1 MSEQLKQKIL
11 SLLVSGSR
19 RVACFQAGV
28 VYALSAFSIGFLL
41 GAIRVTLVAPRVG
54 ETLAV
59 LLEAPLMLAVSWK
72 LSRWSAGR
80 FRVLSYFNDALLMG
94 VIGFAT
100 LMSAEIVT
108 AVLLFGRTVQSYF
121 GGFAS
126 VAGMIGLL
134 AQFCFALFP
143 VVQASRRRGALGD

>member
-1 MSEQLKQKIL
+1 
-11 SLLVSGSR
+11 
-19 RVACFQAGV
+19 VACVQAGV

-80 FRVLSYFNDALLMG
+80 FGVLSHFNDALLMG
-94 VIGFAT
+94 VISFAT

-108 AVLLFGRTVQSYF
+108 AVLFFGRSVQSYF
-121 GGFAS
+121 DGFAS
-126 VAGMIGLL
+126 AAGMIGLL
-134 AQFCFALFP
+134 AQVCFAAFP
-143 VVQASRRRGALGD
+143 VVQAGCGRGAVGE

>member
-1 MSEQLKQKIL
+1 MR
-11 SLLVSGSR
+11 GSR
-19 RVACFQAGV
+19 RVACVQAAV

-80 FRVLSYFNDALLMG
+80 FGVLSHFNDALLMG
-94 VIGFAT
+94 MIGFAT

-108 AVLLFGRTVQSYF
+108 AVLLFGRSVQSYF
-121 GGFAS
+121 DGFAS

-134 AQFCFALFP
+134 AQVCFAVFP
-143 VVQASRRRGALGD
+143 VVQVGRGRGAVGGRRRRGTR